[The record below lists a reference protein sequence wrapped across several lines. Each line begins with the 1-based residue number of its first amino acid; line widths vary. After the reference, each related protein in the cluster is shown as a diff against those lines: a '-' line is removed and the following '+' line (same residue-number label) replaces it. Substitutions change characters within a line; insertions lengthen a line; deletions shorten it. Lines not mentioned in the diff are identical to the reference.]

1 MQSYFCHNP
10 IHQHSLNITSNVV
23 GFDMEMDFAKPN
35 PHPQQLKEE
44 EQQKV
49 QQQQQ
54 QKQPQGDSNE
64 IDLPQLNTILT
75 IKTKKL

>member
-1 MQSYFCHNP
+1 MD
-10 IHQHSLNITSNVV
+10 I
-23 GFDMEMDFAKPN
+23 DFAKPN
-35 PHPQQLKEE
+35 PHPQQLKEV
-44 EQQKV
+44 QQKV

-75 IKTKKL
+75 IKTKNYSNDTKQ